1 MLFRS
6 TPSLSLE
13 NWRYLEHSSCTKGFF
28 FTNESNSFLVGQV
41 NRVLIALGLTNW
53 SHTGTLHAVIKVKPT
68 LGLIISPVFVE
79 TDVA

>member
-1 MLFRS
+1 M
-6 TPSLSLE
+6 
-13 NWRYLEHSSCTKGFF
+13 EHSIPIVGKLAVPGTLQLYQRFF
-28 FTNESNSFLVGQV
+28 FANESNSFLVGQV

-53 SHTGTLHAVIKVKPT
+53 SHTGTLHAVIKVKST